1 MSTSAIFAIIMLVIS
16 AASAAINMN
25 QVNAANQANIN
36 ATKDINTQNLEQQ
49 TETLEQQQ
57 QFSREAAAQSDA
69 YTRGL
74 FRDLYS
80 PQARVQQ
87 LREAGLSVGLM
98 YGQGGMGGTSS
109 TSGAQATTP
118 SATTATAIAPLINP
132 ALLNIENMLNSVSLL
147 NESKK
152 TETDIAK
159 TTAETK
165 KIEVEIKNIEAKTN
179 TEVLSQAGIKLDNKT
194 KQLDNKLKEGNLENS
209 FKLLEEQ
216 LKQIKIINEK
226 TEREI
231 EGLRIDNQNKQ
242 EMYNLAKKQG
252 AQSIA
257 ESISRV
263 ALNNANKL
271 LAEAKTITE
280 EKVRE
285 EIEAKCNIL
294 ILQAEEIQQRIEKGR
309 L

>member
-87 LREAGLSVGLM
+87 LREAGLSVRLM

-132 ALLNIENMLNSVSLL
+132 AVLNIENMLNSVSLL

-165 KIEVEIKNIEAKTN
+165 K
-179 TEVLSQAGIKLDNKT
+179 
-194 KQLDNKLKEGNLENS
+194 
-209 FKLLEEQ
+209 
-216 LKQIKIINEK
+216 
-226 TEREI
+226 
-231 EGLRIDNQNKQ
+231 
-242 EMYNLAKKQG
+242 
-252 AQSIA
+252 
-257 ESISRV
+257 
-263 ALNNANKL
+263 
-271 LAEAKTITE
+271 
-280 EKVRE
+280 
-285 EIEAKCNIL
+285 
-294 ILQAEEIQQRIEKGR
+294 
-309 L
+309 